1 MTLTMT
7 MTFLFLNVGT
17 ALRRTSHR
25 HCCHEDLKFRC
36 FHESSVSQPTPDQ
49 HWGEAEERT

>member
-1 MTLTMT
+1 MTLT

-17 ALRRTSHR
+17 ALRQTSHR
-25 HCCHEDLKFRC
+25 HCCHEDLKLRC